1 MIQAVSNATVP
12 SVTFLVGGSFG
23 AGNFGMCGRSYSP
36 RFLFAWPNARIAVMG
51 GEQAATVMSIV
62 TEQKQKRRGTPVD
75 SENIAAMHKD
85 IVNRFDA
92 ESNVLFATARIW
104 DDGIIDP
111 RDTRRVL
118 QTCLELFREAD
129 LRQLNP
135 SSFGVARM

>member
-1 MIQAVSNATVP
+1 
-12 SVTFLVGGSFG
+12 
-23 AGNFGMCGRSYSP
+23 
-36 RFLFAWPNARIAVMG
+36 MG